1 MKILL
6 VKKDKCAIIAERGN
20 IMAIGKKYEIDMTTG
35 PILKKMIA
43 FAFPL
48 MCSSILQLLFN
59 AADTIVVGKFAGDN
73 SLAAVGSN
81 GSLINLM
88 TNLFI
93 GLSIG
98 TNVLIGKSV
107 GANDKEHT
115 EKLVHTSMAV
125 SVIGGVF
132 LMLFGITFAERILIL
147 MDSPAEVLPLATQY
161 LKIYFIGLPA
171 MMIYNFGSAVLR
183 AVGDTKRPLY
193 YLTVAGVINVIFNLL
208 FVIRFKMDVA
218 GVAWATVI
226 SQIVSALFIITCLI
240 KQDSYIRLRPGNLK
254 IDPDSLKRIIRI
266 GIPAGIQGCLFSFS
280 NVIIQSSINS
290 FGATVVA
297 GSSAAQNIEGFTY
310 VSMNAFHQATLTFT
324 SQNVGAG
331 RFDRVG
337 KILAR
342 GLICVTVTGITIGY
356 LEILF
361 GHQLLGIYSN
371 DFSVIEKGFERLL
384 IMSGTHFLCGFM
396 DVLVGSIRGLGY
408 SVLPM
413 IVSLIG
419 ACGLRI
425 LYIKTLF
432 RMEMFHSTKY
442 IYITYPISWLMTII
456 AHVICYMIIRQKI
469 MKERA

>member
-1 MKILL
+1 ME
-6 VKKDKCAIIAERGN
+6 AGR
-20 IMAIGKKYEIDMTTG
+20 KYEIDMTTG
-35 PILKKMIA
+35 SILKKMIT

-59 AADTIVVGKFAGDN
+59 AADTVVVGKFAGDN

-125 SVIGGVF
+125 SVTGGFF
-132 LMLFGITFAERILIL
+132 LMIFGIIFARRILIL
-147 MDSPAEVLPLATQY
+147 MDSPAEVLPLATLY
-161 LKIYFIGLPA
+161 LKIYFIGLPS
-171 MMIYNFGSAVLR
+171 MMIYNFGSAILR

-208 FVIRFKMDVA
+208 FVIHFKMDVA
-218 GVAWATVI
+218 GVALATVI
-226 SQIVSALFIITCLI
+226 SQTVSAVFIVLCLM
-240 KQDSYIRLRPGNLK
+240 KQDGYIKLYLRNLK
-254 IDPDSLKRIIRI
+254 IDTDSLKRIVRV

-280 NVIIQSSINS
+280 NVIIQSSING

-310 VSMNAFHQATLTFT
+310 VSMNAFHQATITFT

-331 RFDRVG
+331 RYDRIG
-337 KILAR
+337 KILSR
-342 GLICVTVTGITIGY
+342 GLICVTVTGISIGY

-361 GHQLLGIYSN
+361 GHQLLDIYTNNSA
-371 DFSVIEKGFERLL
+371 VIGKGFERLL

-396 DVLVGSIRGLGY
+396 DVLVGSIRGMGY

-425 LYIKTLF
+425 LWLKTFFL
-432 RMEMFHSTKY
+432 MDAFHSTRF
-442 IYITYPISWLMTII
+442 IYITYPISWLLTII
-456 AHVICYMIIRQKI
+456 AHIICYLIIRKKI
-469 MKERA
+469 NSSLSSGPL